1 MNSTDIENIR
11 RLSIADRIRLVQ
23 QIWDTIDEDS
33 PPPPMCDSWRDE
45 IRRRVES
52 YRRDPS
58 IGIPAED
65 VFREIEE
72 RLA

>member
-1 MNSTDIENIR
+1 MITINMEEIL
-11 RLSIADRIRLVQ
+11 RLSVDDRIRLVQ
-23 QIWDTIDEDS
+23 QIWESIAADNPAPVLSRAERT
-33 PPPPMCDSWRDE
+33 E
-45 IRRRVES
+45 IQRRVDA

-72 RLA
+72 RLG

>member
-1 MNSTDIENIR
+1 MNTIELDGIL
-11 RLSIADRIRLVQ
+11 RLSVDERIRLVQ
-23 QIWDTIDEDS
+23 QIWDSIAAENLAPELTQAHRS
-33 PPPPMCDSWRDE
+33 E
-45 IRRRVES
+45 IRRRIDE

-72 RLA
+72 TLR

>member
-1 MNSTDIENIR
+1 MSTTNIEAIL
-11 RLSIADRIRLVQ
+11 RLSVEDRIRLVQ
-23 QIWDTIDEDS
+23 QIWESIAAEN
-33 PPPPMCDSWRDE
+33 PPPMLSPAQRGE
-45 IRRRVES
+45 IRRRIDE

-72 RLA
+72 LYG